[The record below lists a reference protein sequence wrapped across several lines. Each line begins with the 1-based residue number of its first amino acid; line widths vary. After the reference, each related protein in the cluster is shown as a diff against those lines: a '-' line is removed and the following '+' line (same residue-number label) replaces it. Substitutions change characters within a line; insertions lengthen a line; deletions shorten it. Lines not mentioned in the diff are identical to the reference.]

1 MEEELKE
8 KLFNKKKVGWEN
20 LETRRKEKI
29 FNFCKDYMDFLNK
42 AKTEREF
49 VKEAKKIADLM
60 NNPLYFN
67 KKQATS
73 SRLPVLN
80 IILYSAY
87 QLLTEAM

>member
-1 MEEELKE
+1 MLALVLILSYLLRFGKNN
-8 KLFNKKKVGWEN
+8 LTAKVQ
-20 LETRRKEKI
+20 
-29 FNFCKDYMDFLNK
+29 
-42 AKTEREF
+42 
-49 VKEAKKIADLM
+49 KIADLM

-87 QLLTEAM
+87 

>member
-20 LETRRKEKI
+20 LDTRRKEEI

-49 VKEAKKIADLM
+49 VKEAKK
-60 NNPLYFN
+60 N
-67 KKQATS
+67 S
-73 SRLPVLN
+73 
-80 IILYSAY
+80 
-87 QLLTEAM
+87 